1 MDDKERSKQSPA
13 SSGEYG
19 EGNYKAGREYQKAVK
34 KNAGSER
41 SQRAAQRAKK
51 ALESPEERAEL
62 EAAEQKG
69 REPAKG
75 VPEK

>member
-1 MDDKERSKQSPA
+1 MDDKERSKQPPA
-13 SSGEYG
+13 RSGEYG
-19 EGNYKAGREYQKAVK
+19 EGNYKAGREYQEAVK
-34 KNAGSER
+34 KSAGSDR
-41 SQRAAQRAKK
+41 SKRAAQKAKK

-69 REPAKG
+69 REPARG

>member
-1 MDDKERSKQSPA
+1 MDPKERQSDAKNPA
-13 SSGEYG
+13 EYG
-19 EGNYKAGREYQKAVK
+19 EGNYKASREYQRAVK
-34 KNAGSER
+34 KTAGSDQ
-41 SQRAAQRAKK
+41 SKRAAKRAKE

-62 EAAEQKG
+62 EAAERKG